1 MSWTIRFIPKAQ
13 DDFDSLDGSQ
23 QRQVANALRKVSTN
37 PLPYTEGG
45 YGKPLGHH
53 ASSDL
58 TGLLKVKLKRAG
70 LRIVYQLERRGS
82 QMVIVIID
90 IRDDER
96 VYRLAEKRLKNL

>member
-1 MSWTIRFIPKAQ
+1 MNWSIRFLPQAQ
-13 DDFDSLDGSQ
+13 DDFDRLDGSHKK
-23 QRQVANALRKVSTN
+23 QVATALCKVSAN

-53 ASSDL
+53 AASNL
-58 TGLLKVKLKRAG
+58 TGLLKVKLKKAG
-70 LRIVYQLERRGS
+70 LRIVYQLERRDK

-96 VYRLAEKRLKNL
+96 VYRLAEKRLKEL